1 MSALLAF
8 VRLMSALVVAA
19 FALLCIL
26 WAGPDAE
33 ALFTPV
39 LRHQVIRGVDRL
51 PDGRLCF
58 TWAFDKVRPAEV
70 VDAGWTLRD
79 GARLYPYQRLETVA
93 DSQDLTGAVVTRPV
107 RRGQWSRKCVDLP
120 EPLRDRPFRLT
131 GFVEYHTATTG
142 LFWTVRQPT
151 ASAEVP

>member
-1 MSALLAF
+1 MSGLLILLRTAAVTCVIAVAF
-8 VRLMSALVVAA
+8 
-19 FALLCIL
+19 LCTL

-33 ALFTPV
+33 ALFAPV
-39 LRHQVIRGVDRL
+39 LRNQVLRGIDRL

-58 TWAFDKVRPAEV
+58 TAAFDKVRAAEV

-79 GARLYPYQRLETVA
+79 GVQLYPYQRLETVA
-93 DSQDLTGAVVTRPV
+93 DSEDVGQAVVTRPV

-120 EPLRDRPFRLT
+120 YGLRDRPFRLT
-131 GFVEYHTATTG
+131 GFVEYRTAATG
-142 LFWTVRQPT
+142 LFWTIRQPT

>member
-1 MSALLAF
+1 MNGLLILLRVSAATCVLA
-8 VRLMSALVVAA
+8 VAA
-19 FALLCIL
+19 LCVL

-33 ALFTPV
+33 ALFAPV

-58 TWAFDKVRPAEV
+58 TWGFDKVRPAGV

-93 DSQDLTGAVVTRPV
+93 DSEDLTGAVITRPV
-107 RRGQWSRKCVDLP
+107 RAGQWSRKCVDLP
-120 EPLRDRPFRLT
+120 EPLRTRPFRLT

>member
-1 MSALLAF
+1 MNGLLILLRVSAATCVLA
-8 VRLMSALVVAA
+8 VAA
-19 FALLCIL
+19 LCIL

-33 ALFTPV
+33 ALFAPV
-39 LRHQVIRGVDRL
+39 LRHQGIRGVDRL

-58 TWAFDKVRPAEV
+58 TWAFDKVRTAAV

-107 RRGQWSRKCVDLP
+107 RAGQWSRKCVDLP
-120 EPLRDRPFRLT
+120 DALRTRPFRLT
-131 GFVEYHTATTG
+131 GFIEYHTAATG
-142 LFWTVRQPT
+142 AFWTVRQPT